1 MVLYLQCRPVVE
13 ACYNYHSITGLEEP
27 PPSYTANSVALL
39 EDTVYY
45 FKEGGVFYG
54 GRDGSLPSCLSWN
67 ISTFLID
74 DNLGKIEKLDYLS
87 CKGAPKYLRKDSTF
101 RELFPMIL
109 LL

>member
-1 MVLYLQCRPVVE
+1 
-13 ACYNYHSITGLEEP
+13 
-27 PPSYTANSVALL
+27 LL

-45 FKEGGVFYG
+45 FKEGGIFYG
-54 GRDGSLPSCLSWN
+54 GRDGPLPSCLSWN

-87 CKGAPKYLRKDSTF
+87 RKEIPKYLRKDGTF